1 MHEATPFRVGLT
13 GGIASGKTTVANT
26 LAALGAR
33 VIDTDAIAREAV
45 APGQAALAELEQH
58 FGSAIITADGSLDR
72 RRLREM
78 VFADAAARHELEA
91 ILHPRIRVE
100 TLRQADAGGG
110 LYQVIVVP
118 LLIRSE
124 LRAAMDRILLVDC
137 RQNTRIQRL
146 VARDAESAEQA
157 RRILQA
163 QASRREYL
171 AIADDVIDNSG
182 TLAALRQAS
191 LAIHRQYLE
200 RAGEPRQR

>member
-58 FGSAIITADGSLDR
+58 FGGAIIRADGSLDR

-118 LLIRSE
+118 LLTRSE

-137 RQNTRIQRL
+137 RQNTQIQRL

-157 RRILQA
+157 RRILKA

>member
-58 FGSAIITADGSLDR
+58 FGGAIIRADGSLDR

-100 TLRQADAGGG
+100 TLRQADAAGG

-118 LLIRSE
+118 LLTRSE
-124 LRAAMDRILLVDC
+124 LRAAMDRILLIDC
-137 RQNTRIQRL
+137 RQNTQIQRL

-157 RRILQA
+157 RRILKA

-200 RAGEPRQR
+200 RAGEPRKR

>member
-118 LLIRSE
+118 LLTRSE

-157 RRILQA
+157 RRILKA

>member
-58 FGSAIITADGSLDR
+58 FGGAIIRADGSLDR

-118 LLIRSE
+118 LLTRSE

-137 RQNTRIQRL
+137 RQNTQIQRL

-157 RRILQA
+157 RRILKA

-200 RAGEPRQR
+200 RAGEPHQR

>member
-45 APGQAALAELEQH
+45 APGQAALAELERH
-58 FGSAIITADGSLDR
+58 FGDAIIRADGTLDR
-72 RRLREM
+72 RRLREK
-78 VFADAAARHELEA
+78 VFADLAARRELEA

-100 TLRQADAGGG
+100 TLRQADTAGG

-118 LLIRSE
+118 LLTRSE
-124 LRAAMDRILLVDC
+124 LQAAMDRILLVDC
-137 RQNTRIQRL
+137 RQNTQIQRL
-146 VARDAESAEQA
+146 MARDAESAKQA
-157 RRILQA
+157 RRILNA
-163 QASRREYL
+163 QASRRERL

-182 TLAALRQAS
+182 TLADLRQAS

-200 RAGEPRQR
+200 QAGERRQR

>member
-72 RRLREM
+72 RRLREL

>member
-33 VIDTDAIAREAV
+33 VIDTDVIAREAV

-58 FGSAIITADGSLDR
+58 FGGAIIRADGSLDR

-118 LLIRSE
+118 LLTRSE

-137 RQNTRIQRL
+137 RQNTQIQRL

-157 RRILQA
+157 RRILKA

>member
-1 MHEATPFRVGLT
+1 MHEATPFRVSLT

-58 FGSAIITADGSLDR
+58 FGGAIIRADGSLDR

-118 LLIRSE
+118 LLTRSE

-137 RQNTRIQRL
+137 RQNTQIQRL

-157 RRILQA
+157 RRILKA

-200 RAGEPRQR
+200 RAGEPHQR

>member
-58 FGSAIITADGSLDR
+58 FGGAIIRADGSLDR

-118 LLIRSE
+118 LLTRSE
-124 LRAAMDRILLVDC
+124 LRAAMDRILLIDC
-137 RQNTRIQRL
+137 RQNTQIQRL

-157 RRILQA
+157 RRILKA